1 MVKSLPA
8 LWEMGVLIPRLG
20 RPPGEG
26 NGYPLQYSCLGN
38 SMAEE
43 TGGLQSLGLWRALK
57 SSCLPGFCLL
67 IFTVLVICQSYLSFK
82 KKTQV
87 F

>member
-38 SMAEE
+38 SMDRGDWWA
-43 TGGLQSLGLWRALK
+43 
-57 SSCLPGFCLL
+57 
-67 IFTVLVICQSYLSFK
+67 TVLGFMEGPKKLLFTWILSGNIYCIGYMSIISQF
-82 KKTQV
+82 
-87 F
+87 